1 MNFICYFAIKMT
13 LYKVAFNYISSNS
26 YVSIN
31 YQDND
36 DSDFEEPET
45 QDVKNNTLMVENQ
58 FPL

>member
-1 MNFICYFAIKMT
+1 MKMT